1 VSADVIDKLR
11 EMSGDK
17 LTLEDDVKGSNELNS
32 SDKENENGDEMRD
45 TIAEITEIENQETI
59 PTVEKEIEE
68 EVEFSEAHRKRKHPT
83 LLGIIGSSFFLCV
96 FLFGKPHWVE
106 NPRLLTLLGDCH

>member
-45 TIAEITEIENQETI
+45 TIAEII
-59 PTVEKEIEE
+59 
-68 EVEFSEAHRKRKHPT
+68 
-83 LLGIIGSSFFLCV
+83 
-96 FLFGKPHWVE
+96 
-106 NPRLLTLLGDCH
+106 